1 MAVSRMRAYLIA
13 QVERARQEGHELRIN
28 EAPGRGPGGQDLFFV
43 VCSCGYSSTRRN
55 TRAYALNAAVAHVG
69 QVVGDADASAAR
81 NGVSLPGSVR
91 PAL

>member
-28 EAPGRGPGGQDLFFV
+28 EAPGRGPGGRDLFFV

-55 TRAYALNAAVAHVG
+55 THGLALGAAFAHVG
-69 QVVGDADASAAR
+69 DVTAEAREGAR